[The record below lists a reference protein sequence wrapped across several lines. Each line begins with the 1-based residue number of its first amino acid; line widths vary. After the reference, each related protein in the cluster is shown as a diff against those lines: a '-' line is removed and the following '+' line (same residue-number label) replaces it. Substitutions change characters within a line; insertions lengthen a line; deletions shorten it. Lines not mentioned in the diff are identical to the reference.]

1 MRWIEKV
8 QFGRRVCAL
17 PNFGRTYLG
26 QYSNIKVRLNPSP
39 HPYKETVH
47 ENALASAGPVAGVM
61 LTTTVFV
68 VAQTPLEDKVVPPPY
83 RPSLADLMSATVQPR
98 HAKLAFAG
106 REKNW
111 VFAAYELKQLSDAFD
126 RLSLQW
132 PQWRQ
137 QRMVELVETIVR
149 DPLFELDF
157 AIKNKDEAKFAEYY
171 GHLTDA
177 CNACHQAA
185 LQTPVVIQ
193 DPKESMFPN
202 QDFRPKP

>member
-1 MRWIEKV
+1 MTRPW
-8 QFGRRVCAL
+8 
-17 PNFGRTYLG
+17 
-26 QYSNIKVRLNPSP
+26 
-39 HPYKETVH
+39 
-47 ENALASAGPVAGVM
+47 
-61 LTTTVFV
+61 FV
-68 VAQTPLEDKVVPPPY
+68 VAALAASAALLPLIVAAQAPSDTGPPPY
-83 RPSLADLMSATVQPR
+83 RPSLADLMNTTVQLR
-98 HAKLAFAG
+98 HVKLAFAG

-111 VFAAYELKQLSDAFD
+111 VLAAYELKQLSDAFD

-157 AIKNKDEAKFAEYY
+157 AIKNKDEAKFTEYY

-193 DPKESMFPN
+193 DPKESMFPD
-202 QDFRPKP
+202 QDFRPKQ

>member
-1 MRWIEKV
+1 MTTPLR
-8 QFGRRVCAL
+8 
-17 PNFGRTYLG
+17 
-26 QYSNIKVRLNPSP
+26 
-39 HPYKETVH
+39 
-47 ENALASAGPVAGVM
+47 ALALIAGVM
-61 LTTTVFV
+61 LATTLSVA
-68 VAQTPLEDKVVPPPY
+68 AQTPAEGQTAPLY
-83 RPSLADLMSATVQPR
+83 RPSLADLMSTTVQPR
-98 HAKLAFAG
+98 HVKLAFAG

-137 QRMVELVETIVR
+137 QRIVELVETIVR
-149 DPLFELDF
+149 DPLFELDI

-193 DPKESMFPN
+193 DPKESMFPD

>member
-1 MRWIEKV
+1 MK
-8 QFGRRVCAL
+8 L
-17 PNFGRTYLG
+17 
-26 QYSNIKVRLNPSP
+26 
-39 HPYKETVH
+39 KESHMTR
-47 ENALASAGPVAGVM
+47 PW
-61 LTTTVFV
+61 FV
-68 VAQTPLEDKVVPPPY
+68 VAALAASAALLPLILPLIVGAQTPSNTAPPPY
-83 RPSLADLMSATVQPR
+83 RPSLADLMSTTVQPR
-98 HAKLAFAG
+98 HVKLAFGG

-149 DPLFELDF
+149 DPLFEIDF
-157 AIKNKDEAKFAEYY
+157 AIKNKDEAKFAEYF

-193 DPKESMFPN
+193 DPKESMFPD
-202 QDFRPKP
+202 QDFRAKP

>member
-1 MRWIEKV
+1 MRMPL
-8 QFGRRVCAL
+8 RTLAL
-17 PNFGRTYLG
+17 
-26 QYSNIKVRLNPSP
+26 
-39 HPYKETVH
+39 
-47 ENALASAGPVAGVM
+47 VAGVM

-68 VAQTPLEDKVVPPPY
+68 VAQTPSEDKVVPPPY
-83 RPSLADLMSATVQPR
+83 RPSLADLMNTTVQLR
-98 HAKLAFAG
+98 HVKLALAG

-111 VFAAYELKQLSDAFD
+111 VLAAYELKQLSDSFD

-137 QRMVELVETIVR
+137 QRLVELVETIVR
-149 DPLFELDF
+149 DPLFQLDF
-157 AIKNKDEAKFAEYY
+157 AIKNKDDAKFAEYY

-193 DPKESMFPN
+193 DPKESMFPD